1 MLEFRH
7 ADRDPRDD
15 RFWSV
20 PLLVLATATAIFGVP
35 LLLRIRLNLQIDYN
49 EGWNAFRQQAASVW
63 QPLYG
68 ASPDMAVTNYPPL
81 SFHLLGLTGRLGGGV
96 VLMGRCAS
104 ILAIVLIGLVAVLI
118 GYRQSASRAVAACC
132 GLGWIAGIEF
142 WTPTRI
148 GANDP
153 QLLAMAFQSASLL
166 AFLSCSGKTVR
177 TASSAV
183 LVTLAMFSKHNLL
196 ALPCGLTV
204 HLLLK
209 RDWWA
214 LAAWSLTGLVTG
226 AVLLTASILL
236 DGRFFLT
243 HLLAPRL
250 FLFHQV
256 LAMPTLYA
264 TLSAPALVTIGIW
277 IRRGGTE
284 RVSSP
289 LVLIWIASLIEIIAF
304 SGGDGV
310 ANNIFQ
316 DAILLTSM
324 LLPPALQAAVR
335 RYAHRNDRTRAVLAL
350 VPILVLPLLLS
361 IMAPANWRAWQQ
373 AKQQQPELRR
383 AVAFLGSQ
391 PGPVACEALLL
402 CFQAGKLSA
411 FDTYYVLDQIR
422 LSRLPSQRIDDL
434 IARQQLAAVEVGA
447 PDDPETGDPA
457 DQPRRLSNSFMRAL
471 WAQYRPVM
479 TTGGM
484 TIFVPIIRQGV
495 PGNR

>member
-1 MLEFRH
+1 MSELRH
-7 ADRDPRDD
+7 LDRDLRND

-20 PLLVLATATAIFGVP
+20 PLLVLAIATAVFGVP
-35 LLLRIRLNLQIDYN
+35 LVLRTRLDRQIDYN

-81 SFHLLGLTGRLGGGV
+81 SFHLLGLIGRLGGGV
-96 VLMGRCAS
+96 VLMGRSAS
-104 ILAIVLIGLVAVLI
+104 ILAIVLIGLVAMLI
-118 GYRQSASRAVAACC
+118 GYRQSKSRAVAACC
-132 GLGWIAGIEF
+132 CLGWIAGLEF

-166 AFLSCSGKTVR
+166 AFLSGPGKTVH

-183 LVTLAMFSKHNLL
+183 LVTLGLFSKHNLL
-196 ALPCGLTV
+196 ALPCGLAV

-209 RDWWA
+209 RDWRA
-214 LAAWSLTGLVTG
+214 LAVWASTGLVTG
-226 AVLLTASILL
+226 AVLLAASILL

-250 FLFHQV
+250 FLFHQA

-264 TLSAPALVTIGIW
+264 TLSAPALAPIGIW
-277 IRRGGTE
+277 IRRGGIE

-289 LVLIWIASLIEIIAF
+289 LVLIWVASLIEIIAF

-316 DAILLTSM
+316 DAILLTSL
-324 LLPPALQAAVR
+324 LLPLALQAAATR
-335 RYAHRNDRTRAVLAL
+335 HAHRNDRTRAVLAL
-350 VPILVLPLLLS
+350 VPMLVLPLLLS
-361 IMAPANWRAWQQ
+361 IMAPPNWGAWQQ
-373 AKQQQPELRR
+373 ATRQQPELRR
-383 AVAFLGSQ
+383 AVAFLGAL

-422 LSRLPSQRIDDL
+422 LGRLPSRRIDDL

-447 PDDPETGDPA
+447 PDDPDTGDPA
-457 DQPRRLSNSFMRAL
+457 SQPRRLSNSFMRAL

-479 TTGGM
+479 TTDGM
-484 TIFVPIIRQGV
+484 TIFVPIIRRSMS
-495 PGNR
+495 GNR